1 MKAFTGLAVALTL
14 ARCALA
20 VSFAARAEPAA
31 PSPTLGYGTVSN
43 GSATAGSSTTSGS
56 ATGQKGDSKCVATMC
71 VEALVQGDNVQ
82 YTLTSQRTSVGW
94 MAMGFG
100 SSMVNTPMVIMWAN
114 QDGTV
119 TLSQRQARDEVEPS
133 VVASPPRTASALQ
146 SASVTTGSNPK
157 FVYTIPANSDTKQ
170 TIIYAFGDT
179 NPGSTASNARL
190 LEHIAQGTMTLD
202 LTKVDTSGT
211 GTGTGTGTGG
221 GAGGSSSLGPLT
233 DTQKMIVAHGI
244 IATLGFVL
252 FLPIGALVPR
262 YLRTFVGGRTWFK
275 LHWILQFLL
284 GGITIVI
291 GVALGF
297 AAVSNRSGNHAST
310 THKRVGIVLF
320 VLYFAQIGLGAVI
333 HWVKPRAPRARPPQN
348 YIHAILGILIIAL
361 ALFQVRTGYRTE
373 WPSITGRDDVP
384 NGVNIVWYI
393 WVVVLPVAYFAGMVF
408 LKKQYA
414 QERKTR
420 ESTAY

>member
-20 VSFAARAEPAA
+20 
-31 PSPTLGYGTVSN
+31 T
-43 GSATAGSSTTSGS
+43 
-56 ATGQKGDSKCVATMC
+56 
-71 VEALVQGDNVQ
+71 
-82 YTLTSQRTSVGW
+82 
-94 MAMGFG
+94 MGFG

-119 TLSQRQARDEVEPS
+119 TFDEVEPS

-170 TIIYAFGDT
+170 TIIYAFGTT

-221 GAGGSSSLGPLT
+221 GVGGSSSLGPLT

-284 GGITIVI
+284 GGITIVV
-291 GVALGF
+291 G
-297 AAVSNRSGNHAST
+297 
-310 THKRVGIVLF
+310 RVGIVLF

-373 WPSITGRDDVP
+373 WPSITGRDE
-384 NGVNIVWYI
+384 
-393 WVVVLPVAYFAGMVF
+393 VLPIAYFAGMVF

-420 ESTAY
+420 ESTG